1 MSMTGDALRNLFLS
15 KYQEFRKR
23 LRIRLGSEDLA
34 NDAMQE
40 AWLRVDSLAETAP
53 VEYPAAYLFKIASN
67 IAEDQRRANARILSM
82 AEIEELYDMA
92 DEAAGPAQVAEGREQ
107 LAALEAALAELPRRR
122 QAIVIAAR
130 VDEVPHREIAERFG
144 ISVRTVEKELR
155 AGLEHCCG
163 KLEKKYV
170 QRYGP
175 QARETS

>member
-1 MSMTGDALRNLFLS
+1 
-15 KYQEFRKR
+15 
-23 LRIRLGSEDLA
+23 
-34 NDAMQE
+34 
-40 AWLRVDSLAETAP
+40 
-53 VEYPAAYLFKIASN
+53 VEYPAAYLFKIAAN
-67 IAEDQRRANARILSM
+67 VAEDQRRANARILSM
-82 AEIEELYDMA
+82 AEIEELFDMA
-92 DEAAGPAQVAEGREQ
+92 DEAAGPAQVAEGRQQIE
-107 LAALEAALAELPRRR
+107 ALEAALAELPRRR